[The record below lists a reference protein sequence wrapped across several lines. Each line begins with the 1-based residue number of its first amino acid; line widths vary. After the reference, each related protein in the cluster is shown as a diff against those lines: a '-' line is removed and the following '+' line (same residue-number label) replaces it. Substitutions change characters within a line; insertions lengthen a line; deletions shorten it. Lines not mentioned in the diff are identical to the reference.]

1 MKQPEPEP
9 RDCIVIVR
17 VSQVE
22 EAENLLIDEVEPQKA
37 VIFARTAVKRKREI
51 RWISNC
57 SQNMPGCRYEECNE
71 ESADGAQPL
80 QGTSHKKLLGH
91 EEIQYACG
99 DRKYRANQT
108 L

>member
-22 EAENLLIDEVEPQKA
+22 EAENLLIDEVEPQKS
-37 VIFARTAVKRKREI
+37 RDI
-51 RWISNC
+51 R
-57 SQNMPGCRYEECNE
+57 P
-71 ESADGAQPL
+71 
-80 QGTSHKKLLGH
+80 
-91 EEIQYACG
+91 
-99 DRKYRANQT
+99 DRCEAKERNKVDFE

>member
-57 SQNMPGCRYEECNE
+57 SQNVPGCRYEECNE
-71 ESADGAQPL
+71 ESADGARQNHIVDNHSGKQEEANTGCHAQPC
-80 QGTSHKKLLGH
+80 T
-91 EEIQYACG
+91 
-99 DRKYRANQT
+99 
-108 L
+108 